1 MATVLFIEDE
11 PALGMIVKDSL
22 VYRGFEVLYAANGTD
37 GLEQYRQHHPDIVVA
52 DIMMPDMDG
61 FTMAEQI
68 RRDDPH
74 TPIMFLTARSQTSD
88 VVRGFELGGNDY
100 LKKPFSL
107 DELVARI
114 NALLRTG
121 ASRTNANG
129 TLKIGRYIFDPAK
142 QKLTVDDHEVTLSH
156 REANCS
162 AASTSNATRSSAAAK
177 FSPSFGATTRS
188 STVAASTSSS
198 PNFAATSAR
207 TLRSRSLISGE
218 EGISWCFEKRGFCIF
233 VETR

>member
-22 VYRGFEVLYAANGTD
+22 IYRGFEVLYAANGAD
-37 GLEQYRQHHPDIVVA
+37 GLEQFRMHQPDIVVA

-114 NALLRTG
+114 NALLRVG
-121 ASRTNANG
+121 GSRTNANG
-129 TLKIGRYIFDPAK
+129 TLKIGRYLFDPAK
-142 QKLTVDDHEVTLSH
+142 QKLSVDDREVTLSH
-156 REANCS
+156 REAELLRRLYQQRNEVLG
-162 AASTSNATRSSAAAK
+162 RSEVLTELWGDD
-177 FSPSFGATTRS
+177 SFFNG
-188 STVAASTSSS
+188 
-198 PNFAATSAR
+198 
-207 TLRSRSLISGE
+207 RSLDVFITKLRRYLRE
-218 EGISWCFEKRGFCIF
+218 DPKIQIINIRGRGYKL
-233 VETR
+233 VL

>member
-22 VYRGFEVLYAANGTD
+22 AYRGFDVLYAANGVE
-37 GLEQYRQHHPDIVVA
+37 GLEQFRQHQPDIVVA

-61 FTMAEQI
+61 FTMAEHI

-74 TPIMFLTARSQTSD
+74 TPIIFLTARSQTAD

-107 DELVARI
+107 DELIARI
-114 NALLRTG
+114 NALLRVG
-121 ASRTNANG
+121 ASRGSANG

-142 QKLTVDDHEVTLSH
+142 QKLSVDDREVTLSH
-156 REANCS
+156 REAELLRRLYQQRNEVLG
-162 AASTSNATRSSAAAK
+162 RSEVLNELWGDD
-177 FSPSFGATTRS
+177 SFFNG
-188 STVAASTSSS
+188 
-198 PNFAATSAR
+198 
-207 TLRSRSLISGE
+207 RSLDVFITKLRRYLREDPKIQIINIIG
-218 EGISWCFEKRGFCIF
+218 RGYKL
-233 VETR
+233 VL

>member
-22 VYRGFEVLYAANGTD
+22 VYRGFDVLYAANGAD
-37 GLEQYRQHHPDIVVA
+37 GLEQYRQHQPDIVVA

-74 TPIMFLTARSQTSD
+74 TPIMFLTARSQTAD

-107 DELVARI
+107 DELVVRI

-121 ASRTNANG
+121 ASRSNANG

-142 QKLTVDDHEVTLSH
+142 QKLTVDDREVTLSH
-156 REANCS
+156 REAELLRRLYQQRNEVLG
-162 AASTSNATRSSAAAK
+162 RSEVLTELWGDD
-177 FSPSFGATTRS
+177 SFFNG
-188 STVAASTSSS
+188 
-198 PNFAATSAR
+198 
-207 TLRSRSLISGE
+207 RSLDVFITKLRRHLRE
-218 EGISWCFEKRGFCIF
+218 DPKIQIINIRGRGYKL
-233 VETR
+233 VL

>member
-22 VYRGFEVLYAANGTD
+22 AYRGFDVLYAANGVE
-37 GLEQYRQHHPDIVVA
+37 GLEQFRQHQPDIVVA

-61 FTMAEQI
+61 FTMAEHI

-74 TPIMFLTARSQTSD
+74 TPIIFLTARSQTAD

-107 DELVARI
+107 DELIARI
-114 NALLRTG
+114 NALLRVG
-121 ASRTNANG
+121 ASRGSANG

-142 QKLTVDDHEVTLSH
+142 QKLSVDDREVTLSH
-156 REANCS
+156 REAELLRRLYQQRNEVLG
-162 AASTSNATRSSAAAK
+162 RSEVLNELWGDD
-177 FSPSFGATTRS
+177 SFFNG
-188 STVAASTSSS
+188 
-198 PNFAATSAR
+198 
-207 TLRSRSLISGE
+207 RSLDVFITKLRRYLRE
-218 EGISWCFEKRGFCIF
+218 DPKIQIINIRGRGYKL
-233 VETR
+233 VL

>member
-22 VYRGFEVLYAANGTD
+22 IYRGFDVLYAANGQE
-37 GLEQYRQHHPDIVVA
+37 GLEQFRLHQPDIVVA

-61 FTMAEQI
+61 FTMAEHI

-74 TPIMFLTARSQTSD
+74 TPIMFLTARSQTAD

-114 NALLRTG
+114 NALLRVG
-121 ASRTNANG
+121 AARLGTNG

-142 QKLTVDDHEVTLSH
+142 QKLTVDDREVTLSH
-156 REANCS
+156 REAELLRRLYQQRNEVLG
-162 AASTSNATRSSAAAK
+162 RSEVLTELWGDD
-177 FSPSFGATTRS
+177 SFFNG
-188 STVAASTSSS
+188 
-198 PNFAATSAR
+198 
-207 TLRSRSLISGE
+207 RSLDVFITKLRRHLRDDPK
-218 EGISWCFEKRGFCIF
+218 IQIINIRGRGYKL
-233 VETR
+233 VL

>member
-22 VYRGFEVLYAANGTD
+22 AYRGFDVLYATNGIE
-37 GLEQYRQHHPDIVVA
+37 GLEQFREHHPDIVVA

-74 TPIMFLTARSQTSD
+74 TPIIFLTARSQTAD

-107 DELVARI
+107 DELIARI
-114 NALLRTG
+114 NALLRVG
-121 ASRTNANG
+121 ASRASAHG

-142 QKLTVDDHEVTLSH
+142 QKLSVDDREVTLSH
-156 REANCS
+156 REAELLRRLYQQRNEVLG
-162 AASTSNATRSSAAAK
+162 RSEVLNELWGDD
-177 FSPSFGATTRS
+177 SFFNG
-188 STVAASTSSS
+188 
-198 PNFAATSAR
+198 
-207 TLRSRSLISGE
+207 RSLDVFITKLRRYLRDDPN
-218 EGISWCFEKRGFCIF
+218 IQIINIRGRGYKL
-233 VETR
+233 VL

>member
-22 VYRGFEVLYAANGTD
+22 AYRGFNVLYAANGAE
-37 GLEQYRQHHPDIVVA
+37 GLEQFRLHQPDIVVA

-61 FTMAEQI
+61 FTMAEHI

-74 TPIMFLTARSQTSD
+74 TPIMFLTARSQTAD

-114 NALLRTG
+114 NALLRVG
-121 ASRTNANG
+121 AARPHAGG
-129 TLKIGRYIFDPAK
+129 TLKIGRYTFDPAK
-142 QKLTVDDHEVTLSH
+142 QKLSVDDREVTLSH
-156 REANCS
+156 REAELLRRLYQQRNEVLG
-162 AASTSNATRSSAAAK
+162 RSEVLTELWGDD
-177 FSPSFGATTRS
+177 SFFNG
-188 STVAASTSSS
+188 
-198 PNFAATSAR
+198 
-207 TLRSRSLISGE
+207 RSLDVFITKLRRYLRE
-218 EGISWCFEKRGFCIF
+218 DPKIQIINIRGRGYKL
-233 VETR
+233 VL

>member
-22 VYRGFEVLYAANGTD
+22 IYRGFEVLYAANGAD
-37 GLEQYRQHHPDIVVA
+37 GLEQFRLHQPDIVVA

-114 NALLRTG
+114 NALLRMG
-121 ASRTNANG
+121 GSRTNANG
-129 TLKIGRYIFDPAK
+129 TLKIGRYLFDPAK
-142 QKLTVDDHEVTLSH
+142 QKLSVDDREVTLSH
-156 REANCS
+156 REAELLRRLYQQRNEVLG
-162 AASTSNATRSSAAAK
+162 RSEVLTELWGDD
-177 FSPSFGATTRS
+177 SFFNG
-188 STVAASTSSS
+188 
-198 PNFAATSAR
+198 
-207 TLRSRSLISGE
+207 RSLDVFITKLRRYLRE
-218 EGISWCFEKRGFCIF
+218 DPKIQIINIRGRGYKL
-233 VETR
+233 VL

>member
-22 VYRGFEVLYAANGTD
+22 IYRGFEVLYAANGAD
-37 GLEQYRQHHPDIVVA
+37 GLEQFRMHQPDIVVA

-114 NALLRTG
+114 NALLRMG
-121 ASRTNANG
+121 GSRTNANG
-129 TLKIGRYIFDPAK
+129 TLKIGRYLFDPAK
-142 QKLTVDDHEVTLSH
+142 QKLSVDDREVTLSH
-156 REANCS
+156 REAELLRRLYQQRNEVLG
-162 AASTSNATRSSAAAK
+162 RSEVLTELWGDD
-177 FSPSFGATTRS
+177 SFFNG
-188 STVAASTSSS
+188 
-198 PNFAATSAR
+198 
-207 TLRSRSLISGE
+207 RSLDVFITKLRRYLRE
-218 EGISWCFEKRGFCIF
+218 DPKIQIINIRGRGYKL
-233 VETR
+233 VL

>member
-1 MATVLFIEDE
+1 MAKVLFIEDE

-22 VYRGFEVLYAANGTD
+22 AYRGFDVLYAANGIE
-37 GLEQYRQHHPDIVVA
+37 GLEQFRQHQPDIVVA

-61 FTMAEQI
+61 FTMAEHI

-74 TPIMFLTARSQTSD
+74 TPIIFLTARSQTAD

-114 NALLRTG
+114 NALLRVGGSRAG
-121 ASRTNANG
+121 ATG

-142 QKLTVDDHEVTLSH
+142 QKLSVDDREVTLSH
-156 REANCS
+156 REAELLRRLYQQRNEVLG
-162 AASTSNATRSSAAAK
+162 RSEVLNELWGDD
-177 FSPSFGATTRS
+177 SFFNG
-188 STVAASTSSS
+188 
-198 PNFAATSAR
+198 
-207 TLRSRSLISGE
+207 RSLDVFITKLRRYLRE
-218 EGISWCFEKRGFCIF
+218 DPKIQIINIRGRGYKL
-233 VETR
+233 VL

>member
-22 VYRGFEVLYAANGTD
+22 AYRGFDVLYAANGVE
-37 GLEQYRQHHPDIVVA
+37 GLEQFRQHQPDIVVA

-61 FTMAEQI
+61 FTMAEHI

-74 TPIMFLTARSQTSD
+74 TPIIFLTARSQTAD

-107 DELVARI
+107 DELIARI
-114 NALLRTG
+114 NALLRVG
-121 ASRTNANG
+121 GSRASAHG

-142 QKLTVDDHEVTLSH
+142 QKLSVDDREVTLSH
-156 REANCS
+156 REAELLRRLYQQRNEVLG
-162 AASTSNATRSSAAAK
+162 RSEVLTELWGDD
-177 FSPSFGATTRS
+177 SFFNG
-188 STVAASTSSS
+188 
-198 PNFAATSAR
+198 
-207 TLRSRSLISGE
+207 RSLDVFITKLRRYLRE
-218 EGISWCFEKRGFCIF
+218 DPKIQIINIRGRGYKL
-233 VETR
+233 VL

>member
-22 VYRGFEVLYAANGTD
+22 AYRGFEVLYAANGVE
-37 GLEQYRQHHPDIVVA
+37 GLEQFRQHQPDIVVA

-61 FTMAEQI
+61 FTMAEHI

-74 TPIMFLTARSQTSD
+74 TPIIFLTARSQTAD

-107 DELVARI
+107 DELIARI
-114 NALLRTG
+114 NALLRVG
-121 ASRTNANG
+121 ASRGSANG

-142 QKLTVDDHEVTLSH
+142 QKLSVDDREVTLSH
-156 REANCS
+156 REAELLRRLYQQRNEVLG
-162 AASTSNATRSSAAAK
+162 RSEVLNELWGDD
-177 FSPSFGATTRS
+177 SFFNG
-188 STVAASTSSS
+188 
-198 PNFAATSAR
+198 
-207 TLRSRSLISGE
+207 RSLDVFITKLRRYLRE
-218 EGISWCFEKRGFCIF
+218 DPKIQIINIRGRGYKL
-233 VETR
+233 VL